1 MASSVWYWVDDERLC
16 VSASLRFNLAEAPPE
31 VWVTTTDATAITA
44 RQTEAG
50 TLPTSAVAIRADL
63 QLIADM
69 IKPGSRVLDVGCGD
83 GVLLDHLVHLKQV
96 DGRGVELSQA
106 GVNACVAQ
114 GLSVVQGNADTDLKD
129 YPSDAFDYIV
139 LSQTLQATRKP
150 HHVLKQLVRVGRRA
164 IVSFPNFGHLRVR
177 WHLLAHGQMPVTHS
191 LPARWYDTPNI
202 HLCTIRDF
210 MQLCRELGI
219 VNEQSLAISRSGR
232 PSPIKSLAY
241 ANIFGE
247 QGLFLL
253 RRK

>member
-1 MASSVWYWVDDERLC
+1 MSNTAAL
-16 VSASLRFNLAEAPPE
+16 SAD
-31 VWVTTTDATAITA
+31 VGTTGA
-44 RQTEAG
+44 
-50 TLPTSAVAIRADL
+50 SAVASGTGIRVDL
-63 QLIADM
+63 QVIADM
-69 IKPGSRVLDVGCGD
+69 IAPGSRVLDVGCGD
-83 GVLLDHLVHLKQV
+83 GALLDHLVHVKQV

-177 WHLLAHGQMPVTHS
+177 WHLLAHGRMPVTHS
-191 LPARWYDTPNI
+191 LPAQWYDTPNI

-219 VNEQSLAISRSGR
+219 VNEKSLVISRSGR
-232 PSPIKSLAY
+232 QSPIDSLGY
-241 ANIFGE
+241 ANLFGE